1 MLLPARSRLDIRLPE
16 QRRGCQK
23 EVMQTLDQ
31 FVRDTVRRGGSINT
45 MFEERLFALVGTL
58 ERIAIPLAAENVP
71 MS

>member
-1 MLLPARSRLDIRLPE
+1 LDIRLPE